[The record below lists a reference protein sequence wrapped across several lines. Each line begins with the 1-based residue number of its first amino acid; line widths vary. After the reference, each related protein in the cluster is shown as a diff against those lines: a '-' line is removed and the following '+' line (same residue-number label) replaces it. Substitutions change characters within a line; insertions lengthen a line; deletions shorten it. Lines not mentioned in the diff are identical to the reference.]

1 MVQDGISYMQI
12 CKVGAYADSVFAG
25 AVVVRNEK
33 CRACFTEISFKDS
46 DCRIA
51 GVSLL
56 QDPPQFSK
64 LPETP
69 RYCMRKRSEI
79 EIPYYPLL
87 CSL

>member
-25 AVVVRNEK
+25 AVVVRNEER
-33 CRACFTEISFKDS
+33 RACFTEISFKDS

-56 QDPPQFSK
+56 QDPPCLANFQKFPDIACAK
-64 LPETP
+64 G
-69 RYCMRKRSEI
+69 RR
-79 EIPYYPLL
+79 
-87 CSL
+87 